1 MQNQIKTFTKIKQKV
16 HNYFTVL
23 FIYTADVLSEVV
35 FFNLNFL
42 SSVTNSKVQVHKKF
56 VLVSKSSQIY
66 ELCSSPA
73 AGNTDKTSHV
83 LQVISNHMITC
94 TNTQKQ
100 IVRGEPEREILASL
114 LYTDC
119 IMIDQVLRSVVE
131 DL

>member
-1 MQNQIKTFTKIKQKV
+1 MQNQIRKFTKIKQKV

-42 SSVTNSKVQVHKKF
+42 SSVTNSKVQVRKKF

-94 TNTQKQ
+94 TNNQKR
-100 IVRGEPEREILASL
+100 IVRGEPERKILASL
-114 LYTDC
+114 LYT
-119 IMIDQVLRSVVE
+119 MIDQVLQSVVE